1 MNRDD
6 VIARLKAAE
15 PALRARGVAALYLYG
30 SYARD
35 EAREDSD
42 VDILVDFEPGQGI
55 GLSNFLAPVETLEER
70 FPNKEIGFSTRDSIV
85 PIYLPYI
92 EQSAIR
98 VF

>member
-1 MNRDD
+1 MNRAE
-6 VIARLKAAE
+6 VIARLKIAE
-15 PALRARGVAALYLYG
+15 PALRERGVAALYLYG

-42 VDILVDFEPGQGI
+42 IDVLVELGEGTDPGLI
-55 GLSNFLAPVETLEER
+55 GYMAPYIYLDEA
-70 FPNKEIGFSTRDSIV
+70 FPGAEIGYSTQEGLEPLYR
-85 PIYLPYI
+85 PFI

>member
-1 MNRDD
+1 MTRAD

-15 PALRARGVAALYLYG
+15 PELRARGVAALYLYG

-42 VDILVDFEPGQGI
+42 IDVLVELDPAGDEGLVGYMAPYLYLEGQFPG
-55 GLSNFLAPVETLEER
+55 T
-70 FPNKEIGFSTRDSIV
+70 EIGYSTSEGLVSHYR
-85 PIYLPYI
+85 PYI
-92 EQSAIR
+92 ERSALR

>member
-1 MNRDD
+1 MNRAD

-15 PALRARGVAALYLYG
+15 PALRAHGVAALYLYG

-42 VDILVDFEPGQGI
+42 VDILVDFEPGRGI
-55 GLSNFLAPVETLEER
+55 GLSNFLAPIETLEEG
-70 FPNKEIGFSTRDSIV
+70 FPGKEIGYGTRDSIV

-92 EQSAIR
+92 EHSAIR

>member
-1 MNRDD
+1 MNRAD
-6 VIARLKAAE
+6 VIARLRAAE

-42 VDILVDFEPGQGI
+42 VDVLVDFEPGRGL
-55 GLSNFLAPVETLEER
+55 GLSNFLAPMETLEER
-70 FPNKEIGFSTRDSIV
+70 FPGKEIGYSTRDSIV
-85 PIYLPYI
+85 PIYLPDI

>member
-1 MNRDD
+1 MNRAD

-35 EAREDSD
+35 RAREESD
-42 VDILVDFEPGQGI
+42 VDILVDFQPGHGV
-55 GLSNFLAPVETLEER
+55 GLSSFLAPVEILEEQ
-70 FPNKEIGFSTRDSIV
+70 FPGKEIGFSTRDSIL
-85 PIYLPYI
+85 PDYLPYI
-92 EQSAIR
+92 EQGAIR

>member
-1 MNRDD
+1 MNRAE
-6 VIARLKAAE
+6 VIARLKASE
-15 PALRARGVAALYLYG
+15 PTLRARGVAALYLYG

-42 VDILVDFEPGQGI
+42 LDILVDFRPGEGV
-55 GLSNFLAPVETLEER
+55 GLSGFLSPVETLEER
-70 FPNKEIGFSTRDSIV
+70 FQGMEIGFTTRDSIV
-85 PIYLPYI
+85 PGYLPYI